1 MKRLL
6 LSFVFIG
13 TVLACSPV
21 PEPKVKGK
29 GHDIV
34 YVTLVTNQT
43 YNPAGISTFLSDFSK
58 TEIQQYSASVGNFS
72 DLNCTNTDGY
82 FTWTFRLT
90 DANCSIVEMWIK
102 QIVASSS
109 FYKNGF
115 STCGSETAYVTL
127 VTKYPYNLS
136 EVSEVSSN
144 LLQKIQRTQ
153 RFLPHVGN
161 ITNPH
166 ATNVNGYIAYTFT
179 FPDTNC
185 TKVKRWMTVVRLN
198 ALVYDLVNGNFT
210 CIHTGTPTSA
220 NANLIEIT
228 TTPPPTTTT
237 TPLVIVPGGALPVA
251 PAVIPYQQAY
261 EESAERLEEF
271 SSFES
276 MSIMRR

>member
-6 LSFVFIG
+6 LSFAFIG
-13 TVLACSPV
+13 TAL
-21 PEPKVKGK
+21 
-29 GHDIV
+29 
-34 YVTLVTNQT
+34 
-43 YNPAGISTFLSDFSK
+43 
-58 TEIQQYSASVGNFS
+58 IQQYSASVGNFS

-82 FTWTFRLT
+82 FTWTFKLT

-115 STCGSETAYVTL
+115 STCGSETAYVIL

-136 EVSEVSSN
+136 DFSEVSSN
-144 LLQKIQRTQ
+144 LLQKIQRAQ
-153 RFLPHVGN
+153 LLLPHFGN
-161 ITNPH
+161 ITNLH
-166 ATNVNGYIAYTFT
+166 LTNVNGYIAYTFT
-179 FPDTNC
+179 IPDTNC
-185 TKVKRWMTVVRLN
+185 TKVKRWMNGVGVN
-198 ALVYDLVNGNFT
+198 APQFDLTNGNFT

-228 TTPPPTTTT
+228 TKPPPTTTT
-237 TPLVIVPGGALPVA
+237 ATPLVIVPGGALPVA

-261 EESAERLEEF
+261 DDSAERLEEF